1 MLDQVFA
8 VDLAEIL
15 AAIRKYDP
23 KVKAERVRAAFEFG
37 LSSHAE
43 QKRFSGEPYFSHP
56 IAVTKILL
64 KLKPDEDT
72 VITALLHDV
81 VEDTPVELKVIEKN
95 FGKQVAKMCQ
105 GLKKVGK
112 VHLQGEER
120 QIESLRKMFVAMA
133 ADLRVIFIKLADRLH
148 NLQTLE
154 YIRPDKQKRIARE
167 SLQIYAPI
175 AARLGIYEF
184 KAQIEDGAFRFL
196 EPREFARLQ
205 QAIKGSAEV
214 RKNLI
219 RSAQQQL
226 QNILSK
232 QKFKVEISGR
242 IKHFYSIWRK
252 LLIKRCEL
260 NEIYDLFALRVL
272 TQSIA
277 DCYAVLGVIHAV
289 FKPLSNRFKDFIA
302 MPKPNGYQSLHTTV
316 IGLIPGQ
323 PVEVQIRTQEMHVAA
338 EQGAAA
344 HFQYAEKKRS
354 VIPTSDK
361 LKWVQNLLEMHE
373 ELRDNREFV
382 ESLTRDV
389 FEDRIFVLTPR
400 GDVFDLPTKATPV
413 DFAYAVHT
421 EVGHSCVGARVDGKI
436 VALSSELQDGQVVE
450 ILTRKNAKP
459 NRFWLGFVKT
469 NAAMNKIKSFFASLD
484 QSENLALGK
493 ALLNKKLV
501 RLGAPPL
508 NTNYSILKN
517 YKNQRLTKAE
527 RDKLLEK
534 VGRGSVRSSA
544 VVRDLLELKE
554 LALPRPRSEVAAAL
568 GTSVKKEI
576 LVEGVAGIATKLA
589 KCCVPVPGQPIVA
602 ILSRVGARIH
612 RQDCRQIQR
621 VAEDRKLKASF
632 VGEEPPTRLVRVL
645 IGGQNRV
652 GLLRD
657 IASIVAE
664 LAINIADLSLRR
676 ADKHTVLHE
685 LTLEISDLPKLDRL
699 LGRLERIPG
708 VTEVRTN

>member
-252 LLIKRCEL
+252 LLIKKCEL